1 MLIVFIFYLAHG
13 LLYFSQEQN
22 FHSGELPMK
31 SRYVII
37 GAGPT
42 GLGAARRLSELG
54 EKSFIVLEKNSWA
67 GGLASSF
74 KDEKGFTWDIGGH
87 VMFSHYEYYDKL
99 IDDVLKGGYTEHL
112 RESWVRMLDRWVP
125 YPFQN
130 NIRHLPNQEKWDCV
144 RGLLPGERSEKTP
157 ENFLEW
163 IHSIFGKGIARLF
176 MEPYNYKVW
185 ATPPEKMAYSWIGER
200 VSLVD
205 LRSVLKNVLLER
217 DELSWGPNNKFK
229 FPLKGG
235 TGTIFRNLAK
245 TISSNIKYNS
255 QVVEINSRAKFV
267 KDAEGNIFEYDCLLN
282 TAPIDILT
290 MHWLASPAQNM
301 INAAASLKHNS
312 VVVAGIGLST
322 SRPDSRCWMYFPE
335 NNNPFYR
342 VTNFHNYSPNNTPIP
357 KKGRALMCEVSYS
370 NDKVIDKKNILQQ
383 VEDGLVNTEMLKEE
397 ERKDIISRWSIN
409 VDYGYPIPCLQRDEA
424 LKVLQPALE
433 SMGIYS
439 RGRFGGWKYEVSNM
453 DHSVM
458 QGVEW
463 AERMINGQPETTYRI
478 S

>member
-1 MLIVFIFYLAHG
+1 
-13 LLYFSQEQN
+13 
-22 FHSGELPMK
+22 MK
-31 SRYVII
+31 YRYIII

-54 EKSFIVLEKNSWA
+54 EKSFLVLEKNSWP

-87 VMFSHYEYYDKL
+87 VMFSHYEYYDNL
-99 IDDVLKGGYTEHL
+99 IEELLEGEYLEHL
-112 RESWVRMLDRWVP
+112 RESWVRLLNSWVP

-130 NIRHLPNQEKWDCV
+130 NIRYLPNQEKWECV
-144 RGLLPGERSEKTP
+144 RGLLPGERSENNP
-157 ENFLEW
+157 HNFLEW
-163 IHSIFGKGIARLF
+163 IHSIFGKGIAQHF

-185 ATPPEKMAYSWIGER
+185 ATRPENMSFSWIGER
-200 VSLVD
+200 VSVVD
-205 LRSVLKNVLLER
+205 LRSVLKNILLEE
-217 DELSWGPNNKFK
+217 DHLSWGPNNKFK

-235 TGTIFRNLAK
+235 TGTIFTKLAATVSDHILYDRHIVAIDQQAK
-245 TISSNIKYNS
+245 TIIDSS
-255 QVVEINSRAKFV
+255 
-267 KDAEGNIFEYDCLLN
+267 GNRYEYEHMLN
-282 TAPIDILT
+282 TGPIDILASR
-290 MHWLASPAQNM
+290 WLTAPASRLV
-301 INAAASLKHNS
+301 NAAHALKHNS

-322 SRPDSRCWMYFPE
+322 SKPDSRCWMYFPE
-335 NNNPFYR
+335 NDNPFYR
-342 VTNFHNYSPNNTPIP
+342 VTNFHNYSPNNTPQAG
-357 KKGRALMCEVSYS
+357 KGRALMCEVSYS
-370 NDKVIDKKNILQQ
+370 GDKIIDQDNIIQE
-383 VEDGLVNTEMLKEE
+383 VEDGLVNTDMITDE

-409 VDYGYPIPCLQRDEA
+409 VDYGYPVPCLQRDEA

-433 SMGIYS
+433 SMNIYS

>member
-1 MLIVFIFYLAHG
+1 
-13 LLYFSQEQN
+13 
-22 FHSGELPMK
+22 MK
-31 SRYVII
+31 CRYVII

-54 EKSFIVLEKNSWA
+54 EKSFLVLEKNSWP

-74 KDEKGFTWDIGGH
+74 TDGKGFTWDIGGH
-87 VMFSHYEYYDKL
+87 VMFSHYEYYDNL
-99 IDDVLKGGYTEHL
+99 IEGLLQGEYTEHL
-112 RESWVRMLDRWVP
+112 RESWVRILKSWVP

-130 NIRHLPNQEKWDCV
+130 NIRHLPNQEKWECV
-144 RGLLPGERSEKTP
+144 RGLLPGERSEETP

-163 IHSIFGKGIARLF
+163 IHSVFGKGIAKYF

-185 ATPPEKMAYSWIGER
+185 ATQPEKMSFSWIRER
-200 VSLVD
+200 VSVID
-205 LRSVLKNVLLER
+205 LRSVIKNIILER
-217 DELSWGPNNKFK
+217 DKLSWGPNNKFK

-235 TGTIFRNLAK
+235 TGTIFKKLAA
-245 TISSNIKYNS
+245 TVSDHIKYDTHVTS
-255 QVVEINSRAKFV
+255 IDPKSKTVT
-267 KDAEGNIFEYDCLLN
+267 DTEGNSFEYEHLLN
-282 TAPIDILT
+282 TGPIDILASR
-290 MHWLASPAQNM
+290 WLTDPPAQLV
-301 INAAASLKHNS
+301 NAAKSLKHNS
-312 VVVAGIGLST
+312 VVVAGIGLS
-322 SRPDSRCWMYFPE
+322 SSKPDSRCWMYFPE
-335 NNNPFYR
+335 DNNPFYR
-342 VTNFHNYSPNNTPIP
+342 VTNFHNYSPNNTPEP
-357 KKGRALMCEVSYS
+357 GKGRALMCEVSYS
-370 NDKVIDKKNILQQ
+370 HDKIIDKNKIIQQ
-383 VEDGLVNTEMLKEE
+383 VEDGLVNTSMLNEDE
-397 ERKDIISRWSIN
+397 LSDIISRWSIN

-433 SMGIYS
+433 SMNIYS